1 MPRKA
6 PLVFAVVLVLA
17 AVGVALYAAAT
28 APTPEPV
35 APTTAGPRVEPAPS
49 TAPLPSTAPPSGTGS
64 GIAAPPRGPSVDAA
78 LKQLDLMR
86 PNRPKVADDFTL
98 PTPEGHSFRLSEQRG
113 KVVLVNF
120 WATWCPPCLEEM
132 PAMERLWRRH
142 KDAGFV
148 LLAVSLDSD
157 PKKVPPFLSAHK
169 FTFPVAVDPKMT
181 VAEQYGVRALPSSFV
196 IDRAGTMT
204 ALALGPRTW
213 DNDASH
219 SLVEALA
226 K

>member
-6 PLVFAVVLVLA
+6 PLVFAVVLVLT
-17 AVGVALYAAAT
+17 AVGIALYAAAT
-28 APTPEPV
+28 APTPEPA
-35 APTTAGPRVEPAPS
+35 APATAGPRVEP
-49 TAPLPSTAPPSGTGS
+49 TPSTAPPAGS
-64 GIAAPPRGPSVDAA
+64 GGAAPPRGPSVDTA

-98 PTPEGHSFRLSEQRG
+98 PTPEGGSFRLSEQRG

-148 LLAVSLDSD
+148 LLAVSLDGD
-157 PKKVPPFLSAHK
+157 PKKVSPFVSAHK
-169 FTFPVAVDPKMT
+169 FTFRVALDPKMT
-181 VAEQYGVRALPSSFV
+181 VAERFGVRALPSSFV
-196 IDRAGTMT
+196 IDRDGMVMGI
-204 ALALGPRTW
+204 ALGPRAW
-213 DNDASH
+213 DGSAAH
-219 SLVEALA
+219 GLVQAMLR
-226 K
+226 

>member
-6 PLVFAVVLVLA
+6 PLVFAVILVLT

-28 APTPEPV
+28 APTPEPTV
-35 APTTAGPRVEPAPS
+35 PTTAVPGVEPAPS
-49 TAPLPSTAPPSGTGS
+49 TAPLAGSTSAPPL
-64 GIAAPPRGPSVDAA
+64 RGPSIDVA

-98 PTPEGHSFRLSEQRG
+98 PTPEGGSFRLSEQRG

-148 LLAVSLDSD
+148 LLAISLDSD
-157 PKKVPPFLSAHK
+157 PKKVSPFVSAHT

-181 VAEQYGVRALPSSFV
+181 VAERYGVRALPSSFV
-196 IDRAGTMT
+196 IDRDGTVMGI
-204 ALALGPRTW
+204 ALGPRAW
-213 DNDASH
+213 DGPAAH
-219 SLVEALA
+219 GLLQAMLR
-226 K
+226 

>member
-28 APTPEPV
+28 APTPDP
-35 APTTAGPRVEPAPS
+35 APAALSPRVESAPS
-49 TAPLPSTAPPSGTGS
+49 APPPSSPASPAAPT
-64 GIAAPPRGPSVDAA
+64 APPRGPSVDTA

-86 PNRPKVADDFTL
+86 PARPKVADDFTL
-98 PTPEGHSFRLSEQRG
+98 PMSDGGSFTLSAQRG

-157 PKKVPPFLSAHK
+157 PKKVPPFVSAHK

-181 VAEQYGVRALPSSFV
+181 VAERYGVRALPSSFV
-196 IDRAGTMT
+196 IDRDGTVT
-204 ALALGPRTW
+204 GIALGPRTW
-213 DNDASH
+213 DGAAAH
-219 SLVEALA
+219 GLVQAMLR
-226 K
+226 